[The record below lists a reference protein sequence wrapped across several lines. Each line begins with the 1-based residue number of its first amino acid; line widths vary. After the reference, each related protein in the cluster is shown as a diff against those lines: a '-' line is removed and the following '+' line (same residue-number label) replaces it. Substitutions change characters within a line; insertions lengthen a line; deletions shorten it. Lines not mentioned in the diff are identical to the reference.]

1 MKAVQLNA
9 DQISDQSGFDAAA
22 EAPRTLRMPR
32 IELVNLPDPAPGPD
46 DVIVR
51 PLVAGIGDDER
62 QLASADCKGHLTRG
76 DTLHLPRVLG
86 QEFAGEVE
94 AVGGQ
99 VQDIEV
105 GDYVTAEAFQ
115 WCGECTNCRATGYEF
130 CQSYEELGRTLNGAY
145 AEQILVG
152 SRFCWSINPLID
164 RFGVR
169 KGCETGSLVLPL
181 ARIYNALFVRAK
193 GFLPGECVGV
203 YGSGLLSLASVAL
216 ARAAGAGQILLFADV
231 PTVTPLAGR
240 LGATGVYGT
249 ADLSA
254 IGQEPHDIVM
264 DATSGQGANVQI
276 EVGGNANAL
285 ISELEGSLAITGK
298 IVTPVSQVEP
308 PDTDL
313 EQFIFRQGRIQPAQG
328 HVGHGIFPN
337 LIELLNAGAAD
348 LTPAIARRI
357 PLSELP
363 AALVEP
369 PDLSKRSPW
378 DHWVM
383 SELDEMEG

>member
-1 MKAVQLNA
+1 M
-9 DQISDQSGFDAAA
+9 
-22 EAPRTLRMPR
+22 
-32 IELVNLPDPAPGPD
+32 
-46 DVIVR
+46 
-51 PLVAGIGDDER
+51 
-62 QLASADCKGHLTRG
+62 
-76 DTLHLPRVLG
+76 
-86 QEFAGEVE
+86 
-94 AVGGQ
+94 
-99 VQDIEV
+99 
-105 GDYVTAEAFQ
+105 
-115 WCGECTNCRATGYEF
+115 
-130 CQSYEELGRTLNGAY
+130 
-145 AEQILVG
+145 
-152 SRFCWSINPLID
+152 
-164 RFGVR
+164 
-169 KGCETGSLVLPL
+169 GSLVLPL

-216 ARAAGAGQILLFADV
+216 AKAAGAGQILLFADV
-231 PTVTPLAGR
+231 PTVAPLAGR

-254 IGQEPHDIVM
+254 IGQKPHEIVM

-285 ISELEGSLAITGK
+285 MGELEGSLAITGK

-308 PDTDL
+308 PETDL
-313 EQFIFRQGRIQPAQG
+313 EQFIFRQGRIQPAKG

-363 AALVEP
+363 AALVER
-369 PDLSKRSPW
+369 PDLSNRSPW